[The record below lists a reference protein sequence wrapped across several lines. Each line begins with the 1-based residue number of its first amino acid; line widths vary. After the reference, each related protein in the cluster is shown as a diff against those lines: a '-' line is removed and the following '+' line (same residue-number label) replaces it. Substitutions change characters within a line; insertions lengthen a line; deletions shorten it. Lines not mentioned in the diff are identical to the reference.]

1 MGPLAEAVL
10 FTSIYSY
17 CSVMINVLY
26 FRLLI
31 RANVLGER

>member
-10 FTSIYSY
+10 FTAIYTY

-26 FRLLI
+26 FRLSI
-31 RANVLGER
+31 KEQMF